1 MKNNYK
7 LTKEEFDSLY
17 DKNITVY
24 KYDEIISKI
33 DERFEYICD
42 KFLIKNYK
50 NGNSP
55 WYDYSNIDITRYDSE
70 GYFDTA
76 GYKEKIFIRGENIDY
91 PDGYYKSFPTRWLW
105 EDFEEEL
112 KETID
117 KAKKKEQK
125 EKQKRKTYV
134 EERKKKIEILKESIR
149 QKLTP
154 EEFKI
159 LKFKK

>member
-17 DKNITVY
+17 DKNITVSR
-24 KYDEIISKI
+24 YDEIMSKI
-33 DERFEYICD
+33 DERFGYICD
-42 KFLIKNYK
+42 KFLIKKYG

-70 GYFDTA
+70 GYFDTVE
-76 GYKEKIFIRGENIDY
+76 YRDDIFITGRNIDY
-91 PDGYYKSFPTRWLW
+91 PDGFYNSFPTRWLW

-112 KETID
+112 KETIE
-117 KAKKKEQK
+117 KTKKKEQK